1 MPANALPVLIAGAGP
16 TGLAAALLL
25 ARRGVAVRIVDKAP
39 VPSRTSKALA
49 VNPRTQDLLEGTG
62 VTARMLAEGW
72 AIRGASLHRPGQ
84 DELAVPLSP
93 LLDTDH
99 SMLALAQSRTEALLA
114 EALAA
119 QGVTVQRGVR
129 LDALNQAEDAVE
141 VSLVHADGSVERTQ
155 APVLFG
161 ADGAHSTVRQ
171 ALGLAFP
178 GDELP
183 EPWLLW
189 DLRLATPLDPERV
202 HLMLLPDGFL
212 FVLRLQGD
220 LWRVIGNGNAPLS
233 ALPAG
238 TVCGEV
244 RWQSHFHIAHRVAE
258 RAGVGRVLLG
268 GDAAHIHSPLGARG
282 MNLGIEDAY
291 VFADCA
297 ADALAGHRSRLVNY
311 AQLRHPVHRQVVR
324 RIAALTG
331 LMHGR
336 PVALRE
342 LRDALVPRLMR
353 FGPARRQFLR
363 VAGGLDHPLRTRC

>member
-1 MPANALPVLIAGAGP
+1 MPSRTLPVMIAGAGP

-25 ARRGVAVRIVDKAP
+25 ARRGVTVRIVDKAP
-39 VPSRTSKALA
+39 APSRTSKALA
-49 VNPRTQDLLEGTG
+49 VNPRTQELLEDSG
-62 VTARMLAEGW
+62 VTRRMLAEGW
-72 AIRGASLHRPGQ
+72 AVRGVTLHRDGH

-93 LLDTDH
+93 LLDTDR
-99 SMLALAQSRTEALLA
+99 SLLSLPQSRTEALLA
-114 EALAA
+114 EVLQG
-119 QGVTVQRGVR
+119 QGVTVERGVK
-129 LDALNQAEDAVE
+129 LDSLTQADDAVDLG
-141 VSLVHADGSVERTQ
+141 LVHPDGSVERTR
-155 APVLFG
+155 AAILFG

-183 EPWLLW
+183 EPWQLW
-189 DLRLATPLDPERV
+189 DLRLATPLDPDRV

-212 FVLRLQGD
+212 FALRVQGD
-220 LWRVIGNGNAPLS
+220 LWRVIGNGTAPLS

-244 RWQSHFHIAHRVAE
+244 AWQSHFHIAHRVAE

-297 ADALAGHRSRLVNY
+297 ADALAGQRSRLVNY

-324 RIAALTG
+324 RIEALTR
-331 LMHGR
+331 LMRGQ
-336 PVALRE
+336 PAALRE
-342 LRDALVPRLMR
+342 LRNALVPRLMH

-363 VAGGLDHPLRTRC
+363 VAGGLDHPVRTRC